1 MEDNYVVL
9 QMGNDINLKGDNYI
23 VLIGGVYIVL
33 KGNNYVALIPT
44 LLNS

>member
-9 QMGNDINLKGDNYI
+9 QMGNDIYLKGDNYI